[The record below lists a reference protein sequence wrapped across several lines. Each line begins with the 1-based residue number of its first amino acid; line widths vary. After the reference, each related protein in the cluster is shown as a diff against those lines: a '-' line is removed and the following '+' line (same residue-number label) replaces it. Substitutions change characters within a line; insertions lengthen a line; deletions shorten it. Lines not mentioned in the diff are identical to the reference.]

1 MFDFTQDP
9 WAQTQLDSMHEARP
23 SPPRSRRPLASPS
36 AMSDSSTETVIG
48 EFGSPCPR
56 GMAPGAGAGL
66 GIRLGGMQSPG
77 ERDSVGDWMSDAGR
91 KEREDHKRWD
101 RGWETELEWGDFE
114 SKRGRKR
121 GREQKGES
129 KKKKAR
135 FCLVAKNGR
144 RDVYVVKVE
153 NLRR

>member
-1 MFDFTQDP
+1 MFDFTRDP
-9 WAQTQLDSMHEARP
+9 WTQTQLDSMREARP

-48 EFGSPCPR
+48 EFGSPCSR
-56 GMAPGAGAGL
+56 GTAPGAGAGL
-66 GIRLGGMQSPG
+66 GIRLGGMQSPSA
-77 ERDSVGDWMSDAGR
+77 RDSVREWMGDADR
-91 KEREDHKRWD
+91 KERGDHKRWD
-101 RGWETELEWGDFE
+101 RGWETELEWDHCE
-114 SKRGRKR
+114 RGRKR
-121 GREQKGES
+121 GREERGEAK

-144 RDVYVVKVE
+144 RDVYVVKVD

>member
-1 MFDFTQDP
+1 MFDFTRDP
-9 WAQTQLDSMHEARP
+9 WTQTQLESMRDARP

-48 EFGSPCPR
+48 EFGSPYSR
-56 GMAPGAGAGL
+56 GMSPGAGL
-66 GIRLGGMQSPG
+66 GIRWGVESPG
-77 ERDSVGDWMSDAGR
+77 GRDSLREWIGDAER
-91 KEREDHKRWD
+91 KAREDQKRWD
-101 RGWETELEWGDFE
+101 EEWERELKWRDREKGK
-114 SKRGRKR
+114 KRGRK
-121 GREQKGES
+121 EKGEA
-129 KKKKAR
+129 KKKKVR